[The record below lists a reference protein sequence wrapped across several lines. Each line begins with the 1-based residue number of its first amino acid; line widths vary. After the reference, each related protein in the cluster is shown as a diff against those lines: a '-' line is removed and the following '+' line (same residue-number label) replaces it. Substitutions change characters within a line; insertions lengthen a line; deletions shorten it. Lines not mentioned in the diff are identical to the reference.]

1 MNHDVTCSV
10 DGCQGAVLRIYKS
23 DEYKVDHEICGQAA
37 PVDNVMS
44 DNGFIR
50 IKLASWLFRP
60 RPLDRLDIRA
70 RNDSLWP

>member
-1 MNHDVTCSV
+1 MNHNVACSV

-50 IKLASWLFRP
+50 IKLVTSYLYIIMNVISF
-60 RPLDRLDIRA
+60 
-70 RNDSLWP
+70 